1 MPSISCV
8 AKYQLVNHVFLLS
21 RDYFVFNKQ
30 EFLVWKKKVEE
41 IYNELP
47 IKIQMYILLK
57 KKPQIRRIQ

>member
-8 AKYQLVNHVFLLS
+8 AKHQLVNHVFLLS
-21 RDYFVFNKQ
+21 REFNKQ

-57 KKPQIRRIQ
+57 KKPQIRRMQ